1 MATAEKEEV
10 EEGHCLEG
18 PHDERHLLSHPRRAQ
33 LQHPRHRR
41 QHEPIGADRLGSD
54 DVGTDVAV
62 PMWVGVSE
70 DMGRAA
76 QHKMERGAGW
86 GSQSVAGGMGL
97 ERAMGEG
104 SSS

>member
-1 MATAEKEEV
+1 MATAEKKEA

-18 PHDERHLLSHPRRAQ
+18 PRDERHLLSRPRRVL

-62 PMWVGVSE
+62 PMWVGVRE
-70 DMGRAA
+70 DMG
-76 QHKMERGAGW
+76 
-86 GSQSVAGGMGL
+86 SVA
-97 ERAMGEG
+97 
-104 SSS
+104 